1 MVLVKCEPMSNLNVG
16 SALGIT
22 GSGLSLVGRR
32 DKALSPGSSVRRAA
46 GLLLLGVG
54 LTLVGWMGMTL
65 LWRAPFTFLS
75 AHHEQQLLSTEL
87 AQIDHRALRDG
98 DPVARIGIP
107 KVHLGAA
114 RS

>member
-1 MVLVKCEPMSNLNVG
+1 
-16 SALGIT
+16 
-22 GSGLSLVGRR
+22 
-32 DKALSPGSSVRRAA
+32 
-46 GLLLLGVG
+46 
-54 LTLVGWMGMTL
+54 MGMTL
-65 LWRAPFTFLS
+65 LWGAPFTFLS
-75 AHHEQQLLSTEL
+75 AHHEQQLLSTQL